1 MTRRR
6 PTPDELALFGRVVSD
21 AEPLKPRRRSPR
33 VAAVA
38 PEPEEPAAASAPAQ
52 SPVQSPGAK
61 PSSRKRGRIPA
72 DPPPPAPAPPPP
84 VVPAALG
91 EHAHGAA
98 PGLDR
103 RTQLRL
109 KRGQIPIEARIDLH
123 GMSRERAHAG
133 LNAFLARQ
141 AALGRRCVLVITG
154 KGRSDWQ
161 RPDWGSEERETGVI
175 RRALPGWLRDHPNQE
190 RVLAF
195 AAAQPQ
201 DGGTGAWYVLL
212 RRRREDSGP
221 GGGPGG
227 GPGAGGR
234 A

>member
-6 PTPDELALFGRVVSD
+6 PTPDELELFGRVVSD
-21 AEPLKPRRRSPR
+21 TKPLKPRRRSPR

-38 PEPEEPAAASAPAQ
+38 PEPEPPAATPAQ
-52 SPVQSPGAK
+52 PPAAG
-61 PSSRKRGRIPA
+61 PPSRKRGRIPA
-72 DPPPPAPAPPPP
+72 DPPPPTPAPPLPAS
-84 VVPAALG
+84 PAALG

-123 GMSRERAHAG
+123 GLSRERAHAG

-141 AALGRRCVLVITG
+141 IALGRRCVLVITG
-154 KGRSDWQ
+154 KGRADWQ
-161 RPDWGSEERETGVI
+161 QPDWGSEERETGVI
-175 RRALPGWLRDHPNQE
+175 RRALPGWLRDHPNKE

-221 GGGPGG
+221 GGG
-227 GPGAGGR
+227 GR